1 MTGKRMMMKY
11 SQEELMPVV
20 AKLAARYTSNE
31 STSISY
37 DKARQLMGA
46 VIYCIKE

>member
-1 MTGKRMMMKY
+1 MKY
-11 SQEELMPVV
+11 SQEELLPVV

-37 DKARQLMGA
+37 DKAADGSRDLLHRR
-46 VIYCIKE
+46 I